1 MYSSVESVKVYI
13 CYIVMKLLRTT
24 TAKVRDG
31 SVLRNLRT
39 SYRYLRRKI
48 SKDLSPSEIVTSGIA
63 IILHEVSK
71 ATPNA
76 ELTSTHAERDV
87 SNTSHFALVMRP
99 RMSDLFKL
107 YGRP

>member
-24 TAKVRDG
+24 TAKVHAIDS

-39 SYRYLRRKI
+39 SSTKI

-63 IILHEVSK
+63 IILDEVSK

-87 SNTSHFALVMRP
+87 SNTSHFVLVMRT